1 MSFHN
6 FLIKKSYIDMDYLY
20 GKLSKAQGLSEDT
33 GKDKKAME
41 HFYEKGFQDGEKIG
55 TFCYCKN

>member
-6 FLIKKSYIDMDYLY
+6 FLIK
-20 GKLSKAQGLSEDT
+20 E
-33 GKDKKAME
+33 KDKKAME

-55 TFCYCKN
+55 NFCYCKN